1 MSKLTQNDM
10 EWLQDMVQ
18 RGEMTAERANV
29 EKARM
34 ARVLIVKSLPA
45 QVRSALNAAVK
56 TGELCHKKRD
66 GRKPEVYYHP
76 NFEYLANAER
86 NLAEKQMLE
95 ALAGV
100 IARPDDLIN

>member
-29 EKARM
+29 EKVRM
-34 ARVLIVKSLPA
+34 GRVLIVNSLPA

-56 TGELCHKKRD
+56 TGELCHKKKT

-76 NFEYLANAER
+76 NFEHLANEER
-86 NLAEKQMLE
+86 DRVEKQMLE

-100 IARPDDLIN
+100 IARPDGLIN

>member
-29 EKARM
+29 EKVRM
-34 ARVLIVKSLPA
+34 ARVQVVSKLPS

-56 TGELCHKKRD
+56 TGYLAHKKKE
-66 GRKPEVYYHP
+66 GKKPEVYYHP
-76 NFEYLANAER
+76 NFEYLANEER
-86 NLAEKQMLE
+86 NRFEKQMLE

-100 IARPDDLIN
+100 IARPDGLIN

>member
-1 MSKLTQNDM
+1 MSTLTQNDM

-29 EKARM
+29 EKVRM

-76 NFEYLANAER
+76 NFEHLANAER
-86 NLAEKQMLE
+86 NLAEKQMFE